1 MTNAHPVPPP
11 LSSRS
16 HPTPRSH
23 ARRGFAIATV
33 LTTVAAGVILA
44 PAAHAAAGPG
54 APVVI
59 SEVYGGGGNNG
70 GAFNR
75 DFIEL
80 ANVSDAAVDLSS
92 FSVQYASATGGSW
105 QVTPLSGITVPA
117 GGQVL
122 IGEATGAD
130 ASQPGFTADVEGS
143 IALAGTQGK
152 VALVS
157 TQTALSGAT
166 GIATRDDVI
175 DFVGWGGATHF
186 AGTAA
191 APGTTLSLI
200 HISEP
205 TRPY

>member
-1 MTNAHPVPPP
+1 MC
-11 LSSRS
+11 
-16 HPTPRSH
+16 
-23 ARRGFAIATV
+23 I
-33 LTTVAAGVILA
+33 
-44 PAAHAAAGPG
+44 
-54 APVVI
+54 
-59 SEVYGGGGNNG
+59 
-70 GAFNR
+70 R
-75 DFIEL
+75 DR
-80 ANVSDAAVDLSS
+80 
-92 FSVQYASATGGSW
+92 YASATGGSW

-122 IGEATGAD
+122 IGEAAGAD

-191 APGTTLSLI
+191 APGTTNGTSVAR
-200 HISEP
+200 SAAFDNTGDNAADFTAGVP
-205 TRPY
+205 TPTGLGTDPVSYTHLTLPTIYSV